1 MNPNMVGT
9 SVEVVV
15 NMANHSPYN
24 GITCHG
30 KMTET
35 KSMKRSVEQKTY
47 TVNYSLF
54 LSYMHKELF
63 CTASSFTGS
72 NIEIDFTSLL
82 AKKFR
87 TILISDKNL
96 SENEIVRNF

>member
-15 NMANHSPYN
+15 NMANHSPDN

-35 KSMKRSVEQKTY
+35 KSMKQS
-47 TVNYSLF
+47 VNYSLF

-72 NIEIDFTSLL
+72 NIEINFTSLL
-82 AKKFR
+82 AKTFR